1 MYTKEQLFK
10 QLHDMNAPQDSV
22 VLMHTS
28 LRAVGEFEGRGEG
41 LLDALIEY
49 FTAEGGLFC
58 IPTHTWA
65 NLKDKD
71 IKPVLDMNSSET
83 CIGAFP
89 NIAAAR
95 PDGIRSLHPTH
106 SMMVFGDRKKA
117 EEFVSGEE
125 KIDTSTSPDGC
136 YGKIYKQNGYILL
149 VGVAHGNNTY
159 IHSVEEILDIPE
171 RLSKEAVDVDI
182 KLCDGSIMHRKLHH
196 HIGHISEM
204 FPKYEPAFRHHG
216 CIVDGYVG
224 NAKTQLCSARKM
236 KEVMELIYNRSGG
249 RDVIK
254 LDDVIDEK
262 FWK

>member
-49 FTAEGGLFC
+49 FTAKGGLFC

-65 NLKDKD
+65 NLGKQDAKY
-71 IKPVLDMNSSET
+71 VLDMNSSET

-196 HIGHISEM
+196 HIGGVSGM
-204 FPKYEPAFRHHG
+204 FPKYEPAFRDHG